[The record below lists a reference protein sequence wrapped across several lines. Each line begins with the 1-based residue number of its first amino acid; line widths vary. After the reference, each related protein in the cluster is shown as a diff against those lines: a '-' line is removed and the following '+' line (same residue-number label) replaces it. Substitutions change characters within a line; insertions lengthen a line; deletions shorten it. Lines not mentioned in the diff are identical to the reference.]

1 MKNLLVVLD
10 ESPQGR
16 VAGHLAI
23 DTATRHG
30 FSVTGLSLLDTGAIL
45 HAETSS
51 YRGAGDDDSPPVVG
65 LAEARQQRG
74 ELVEAFRRSC
84 GDAGIQHSIVEHEG
98 EPFEFLDKEDEA
110 HDLVI
115 LGKGSNFALHP
126 ETELEETVTRLLRK
140 SSRPLVLAPVE
151 DSRGEDIVVA
161 YDGSPPAARA
171 LQMLVLLGLASGG
184 GTVHLTSV
192 ASSVA
197 DAEEVSDRAAAY
209 LAAHDVRVERHNID
223 DSGHP
228 ADAILA
234 RILDLKPSLLAM
246 GAYGHRGW
254 REVLMGSSTI
264 KLLNYA
270 TIPVFVHH

>member
-1 MKNLLVVLD
+1 M
-10 ESPQGR
+10 
-16 VAGHLAI
+16 
-23 DTATRHG
+23 
-30 FSVTGLSLLDTGAIL
+30 TGLSILDTGAIL
-45 HAETSS
+45 HAEASALRS
-51 YRGAGDDDSPPVVG
+51 VSDEDALPVVG
-65 LAEARQQRG
+65 LDEARKQRQDLIQSFG
-74 ELVEAFRRSC
+74 QTC
-84 GDAGIQHSIVEHEG
+84 AGAGVRHETLEHEG
-98 EPFEFLDKEDEA
+98 EAYDFLHKQSQA
-110 HDLVI
+110 HDLIVM
-115 LGKGSNFALHP
+115 GKGSNFALHP
-126 ETELEETVTRLLRK
+126 ETELEETVTTLLHK

-151 DSRGEDIVVA
+151 DPQGEDVVVA

-171 LQMLVLLGLASGG
+171 LQMLVLLGLASS

-197 DAEEVSDRAAAY
+197 DAEEISSKAAAY

-234 RILDLKPSLLAM
+234 RTLELKPSLLVM

-254 REVLMGSSTI
+254 REVLMGSSTL